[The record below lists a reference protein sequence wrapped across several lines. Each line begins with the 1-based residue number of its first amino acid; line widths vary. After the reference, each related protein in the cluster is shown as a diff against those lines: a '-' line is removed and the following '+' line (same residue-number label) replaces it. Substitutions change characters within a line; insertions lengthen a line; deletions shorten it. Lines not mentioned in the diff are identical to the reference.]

1 METKGINSPYFV
13 ALISGLVL
21 GFGCE
26 LLTPLTDFD
35 VAAGLIE
42 FVLPFVLLILL
53 YVIVQQV
60 LKHFFG
66 FQGFVISGDNGRGKR
81 LPSYALFLFGYFA
94 SRALGMLIAVGF
106 GRLFPN

>member
-1 METKGINSPYFV
+1 MESKGINSPYVV

-26 LLTPLTDFD
+26 LLMPLTEFD
-35 VAAGLIE
+35 VSTGFFE
-42 FVLPFVLLILL
+42 FILPFVLLILL
-53 YVIVQQV
+53 FAIVQQV

-81 LPSYALFLFGYFA
+81 LPSYTLFFLGYFA
-94 SRALGMLIAVGF
+94 SEALAMLITIGF
-106 GRLFPN
+106 LGSSPN